1 MATSMWA
8 RSLGAAMADANP
20 SRTRRVASA
29 SSYARADA
37 SRADWADS
45 RAIQD
50 AGVVGVIIGKALY
63 SGALD
68 LKAALDLTFHPNS
81 NVD

>member
-1 MATSMWA
+1 VKN
-8 RSLGAAMADANP
+8 LLP
-20 SRTRRVASA
+20 L
-29 SSYARADA
+29 
-37 SRADWADS
+37 
-45 RAIQD
+45 QD

-68 LKAALDLTFHPNS
+68 LKSALDLTLHPNS